1 MRTVR
6 RAAPA
11 ALTNRPTVGQ
21 GENNEWSISPRH
33 NEWSELYLRPLPW
46 CVSAVSGETSLCP
59 ACYCQV
65 VSYRAHECDVCG
77 AEEGR
82 PCVASGG
89 RVCAEAHAIR

>member
-21 GENNEWSISPRH
+21 GENNEWSEI
-33 NEWSELYLRPLPW
+33 YLRPLPW